1 MNTNDLTNSPMNGN
15 KIQIYIKTITG
26 TYEKYEVTNQMT
38 IAELQQ
44 LFCHKNNITQKIVAS
59 FYFEGK
65 HIKRNRKLSEYSI
78 KNEDVIHVTYR
89 LPGGILF
96 Y

>member
-1 MNTNDLTNSPMNGN
+1 MDTNNLIESPMNEN

-26 TYEKYEVTNQMT
+26 IHQKYEVTDQIT
-38 IAELQQ
+38 ITELQQ
-44 LFCHKNNITQKIVAS
+44 LFCQTNNITRNIMAS

-65 HIKRNRKLSEYSI
+65 LIKRNKKLSDYSI
-78 KNEDVIHVTYR
+78 KNDDIIHVTYR

>member
-1 MNTNDLTNSPMNGN
+1 MDTNDLTESPMNEK
-15 KIQIYIKTITG
+15 KIQIYLKTITG
-26 TYEKYEVTNQMT
+26 THEKYEVTNQIT

-44 LFCHKNNITQKIVAS
+44 LFCQTNNITRNIVAS

-65 HIKRNRKLSEYSI
+65 HIKRNKKLSDYSI